1 MKRIFGLITLSR
13 ANSNFAISSCVF
25 VIPSFAISSLAIASL
40 TGVVAANEITSN
52 APIPT
57 QGEKLPSFAYK
68 NFDFWVK
75 QCQTLEKLQKHTET
89 IAACEKAIALKPKK
103 KNTALWKAR
112 GHALFNLGKYS
123 DALISYEQVLQREPN
138 NSSLLT
144 QRCNI
149 LVALGNN
156 EDAILSCEEALKVNS
171 NWGNITPAI
180 AWYHRGSALKK
191 LNRPPEAITSFE
203 RATLIQPNYSLAFT
217 RMCEASIDLGLYQD
231 AIKACDT
238 AIEKNGDWGKVT
250 AAIAWKN
257 KAVALTKLGKLTE
270 SIYAYQRALEI
281 NPQDAIAWYEQGKL
295 LQKSQQYERASSAYN
310 MAIGIQPK
318 YSQALA
324 RQTETLN
331 KLQNYELAL
340 QMSDLALAGDGVWSE
355 ETTLA
360 YLWNQRSSAL
370 VHLKKYEES
379 IADAERAIALK
390 RDYAEAWN
398 NKAVSLWNLN
408 KYLQAEQASLKAI
421 NFAQKNTQA
430 WFNRG
435 RILSSLRRYPEAIK
449 AYEKALEGDLK
460 KEDNFIHGNIWTN
473 KGVAYWYEAKKLQ
486 QPQQKSQKYS
496 HAYLNLKKAT
506 EINSKSFEAWYN
518 KAAVILEWQ
527 CHNKSQKKCNEALTA
542 YNKANEIN
550 PDNSAVLTGKAMI
563 LASLGKHQDALTN
576 FDDALNI
583 DPDNILAQN
592 QRDKLLG
599 FIQSQQSKQ

>member
-1 MKRIFGLITLSR
+1 NIGSVNFPIF
-13 ANSNFAISSCVF
+13 
-25 VIPSFAISSLAIASL
+25 
-40 TGVVAANEITSN
+40 
-52 APIPT
+52 
-57 QGEKLPSFAYK
+57 
-68 NFDFWVK
+68 
-75 QCQTLEKLQKHTET
+75 
-89 IAACEKAIALKPKK
+89 
-103 KNTALWKAR
+103 
-112 GHALFNLGKYS
+112 
-123 DALISYEQVLQREPN
+123 
-138 NSSLLT
+138 
-144 QRCNI
+144 
-149 LVALGNN
+149 
-156 EDAILSCEEALKVNS
+156 
-171 NWGNITPAI
+171 
-180 AWYHRGSALKK
+180 
-191 LNRPPEAITSFE
+191 
-203 RATLIQPNYSLAFT
+203 
-217 RMCEASIDLGLYQD
+217 
-231 AIKACDT
+231 
-238 AIEKNGDWGKVT
+238 
-250 AAIAWKN
+250 
-257 KAVALTKLGKLTE
+257 
-270 SIYAYQRALEI
+270 AYQRALEI

-340 QMSDLALAGDGVWSE
+340 QMSDLALAGDRVWSE

-408 KYLQAEQASLKAI
+408 KYIQAEQASLKAI

-449 AYEKALEGDLK
+449 AYEKALAGDLK
-460 KEDNFIHGNIWTN
+460 KEDNFIHGSIWTN

-486 QPQQKSQKYS
+486 QPQQKSQKYLR
-496 HAYLNLKKAT
+496 AYLNLKKAT

-527 CHNKSQKKCNEALTA
+527 YHDKKHVKASQKKYNEALTA

-550 PDNSAVLTGKAMI
+550 PNNSAVLTGKAMI
-563 LASLGKHQDALTN
+563 LVRLDKYQDALTN
-576 FDDALNI
+576 FNDALNI
-583 DPDNILAQN
+583 DPDNILAQK
-592 QRDKLLG
+592 QRDKLLVL
-599 FIQSQQSKQ
+599 IQNQRSNE